1 MDDAI
6 PIIIFACDNL
16 TQKKRIMK
24 KAFLFL
30 FTATIVAA
38 MSFSSCTNPPVNPD
52 DPNPD
57 KRPNDT
63 TQVEDST
70 NTGKPGDNDSEYKG
84 MSEQWIEVNK
94 TIKKRWSTT
103 TTIPEPNTPYE
114 VIECKAVA
122 PFGSWKSGGFEISFD
137 NIECVKTYPDVLK
150 KAGWQS
156 KMNGN
161 EEQGY
166 TEWWSDMTDYM
177 CYVYYDEMSGMIM
190 KIYFYYRPD
199 TGMQPGKW
207 Q

>member
-1 MDDAI
+1 
-6 PIIIFACDNL
+6 
-16 TQKKRIMK
+16 MK

-30 FTATIVAA
+30 FAATVAAA
-38 MSFSSCTNPPVNPD
+38 MSFNSCTNPPVTPGD
-52 DPNPD
+52 GD
-57 KRPNDT
+57 KTPTDSIPVN
-63 TQVEDST
+63 DST
-70 NTGKPGDNDSEYKG
+70 DTDKPGDEDAEYEG

-94 TIKKRWSTT
+94 TIKAKWSTE
-103 TTIPEPNTPYE
+103 TTIPEPNTPYQ
-114 VIECKAVA
+114 VIEFKTIA

-156 KMNGN
+156 TMNGN

-166 TEWWSDMTDYM
+166 TEWWSDMNDYM

-199 TGMQPGKW
+199 TGMRPGQW
-207 Q
+207 N